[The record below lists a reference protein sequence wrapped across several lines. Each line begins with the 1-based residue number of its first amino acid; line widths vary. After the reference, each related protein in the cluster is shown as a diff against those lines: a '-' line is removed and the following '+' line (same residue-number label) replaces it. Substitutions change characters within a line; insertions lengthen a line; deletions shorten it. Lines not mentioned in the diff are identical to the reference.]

1 MNENVML
8 FDTIF
13 GIFVLV
19 VAIGLALLFVHKLN
33 KHE

>member
-1 MNENVML
+1 MDNEVLL

-19 VAIGLALLFVHKLN
+19 IAIGLALFFVDKIN